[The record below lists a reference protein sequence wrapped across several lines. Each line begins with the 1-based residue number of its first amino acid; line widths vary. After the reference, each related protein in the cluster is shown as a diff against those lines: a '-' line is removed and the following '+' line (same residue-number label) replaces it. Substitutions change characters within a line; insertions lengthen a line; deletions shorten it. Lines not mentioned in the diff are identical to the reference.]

1 MHPFLS
7 LEIVSFMTV
16 RTKEDLEAL
25 RRVGK
30 VVAETLNYM
39 RKAAVVGISTAELD
53 RIGFGF
59 FSSFG
64 ARSAPM
70 LSYKFPGYTC
80 ISVGDEIAHGIPG
93 ERRLKDGDLINI
105 DVSLELDGYFADT
118 GASFLIGSSKSEKLA
133 LLLETSALALKNA
146 LSNVYSGNRMND
158 IGKAVEYT
166 ARQNGF
172 KVIRSLCGHG
182 VGSALHEEPFDILN
196 YYEPRDRRKLQ
207 SGQVIAIETFVS
219 TGAEEF
225 REDKDGWTLRTPD
238 GSFVAQFE
246 HSVIVTDS
254 GPLILTAA

>member
-1 MHPFLS
+1 
-7 LEIVSFMTV
+7 MTV

-118 GASFLIGSSKSEKLA
+118 GAKF
-133 LLLETSALALKNA
+133 
-146 LSNVYSGNRMND
+146 SNR
-158 IGKAVEYT
+158 II
-166 ARQNGF
+166 Q
-172 KVIRSLCGHG
+172 IR
-182 VGSALHEEPFDILN
+182 E
-196 YYEPRDRRKLQ
+196 
-207 SGQVIAIETFVS
+207 VS
-219 TGAEEF
+219 TLTRNFCSCPEERVKQCLF
-225 REDKDGWTLRTPD
+225 WK
-238 GSFVAQFE
+238 
-246 HSVIVTDS
+246 
-254 GPLILTAA
+254 